1 MPILDEEA
9 VAKFRKDGY
18 YVIPDFFSRE
28 DSQEMLDR
36 AKKLIEE
43 MDLTN
48 HPMTTFSTSEQG
60 KHVGDDYFLSSN
72 DKISFF
78 LEPSSISRSSVDS
91 KPELTVPKTQS
102 VNKIGHAL
110 CQLDPVFKKFT
121 LENERIKDVARGLG
135 EHEDPLVL
143 QSMII
148 CKQPKI
154 GAKVPIHTDSTFLYT
169 HPATAVGFWIAL
181 EDVTE
186 TNGALSFLPGSH
198 VDPRG
203 GVGKRFVRMKSRAE
217 GGEGGTG
224 FIDWDEENGKERAE
238 GEAGKDEVDWEK
250 EPGWELATCK
260 AGSLVLIHGNVQH
273 QSPHNLSDKTRFIYT
288 FHMIEG
294 AKGTVYDERNWLQPA
309 PALPFARL
317 LT

>member
-1 MPILDEEA
+1 
-9 VAKFRKDGY
+9 
-18 YVIPDFFSRE
+18 
-28 DSQEMLDR
+28 
-36 AKKLIEE
+36 
-43 MDLTN
+43 
-48 HPMTTFSTSEQG
+48 
-60 KHVGDDYFLSSN
+60 
-72 DKISFF
+72 
-78 LEPSSISRSSVDS
+78 VDS

-121 LENERIKDVARGLG
+121 LENERIKDVARELG
-135 EHEDPLVL
+135 EHEDPLGMRNLRHRLISTEKLTRLWALVVL

-169 HPATAVGFWIAL
+169 HSATAIGFWIAL

-203 GVGKRFVRMKSRAE
+203 GVGKRFVRMKNRAE

-224 FIDWDEENGKERAE
+224 FINWDEENGKERAE
-238 GEAGKDEVDWEK
+238 GDAGKKEVDWEK

-260 AGSLVLIHGNVQH
+260 AGSLVLIHGKSQ
-273 QSPHNLSDKTRFIYT
+273 LIC
-288 FHMIEG
+288 
-294 AKGTVYDERNWLQPA
+294 
-309 PALPFARL
+309 
-317 LT
+317 